1 MEENVIKIEDNVPI
15 KRNSKYSEYFDI
27 LYKMKSGQSFL
38 TDDYRVV
45 DAVRHRAWEEK
56 IPLSFRQVKEIGKPL
71 QYRIWRK

>member
-1 MEENVIKIEDNVPI
+1 MEENVIKIEDNVPV